1 MHKKLSAARVG
12 AVVLAGGR
20 GMRMGGVDKGLQLFR
35 GQPMVWHAVQRLQQ
49 QTLGTP
55 ALIGINANRNQD
67 QYAHIC
73 TPVWP
78 DDIDGFAGPLAGFL
92 TALTHCQA
100 HGSTIDYLLT
110 VPCDSPLFP
119 LDLLERMAQALA
131 ESNAAVAVASAP
143 ELDDE
148 GTVQVR
154 TQPVFCLMRA
164 SLLPS
169 LRDYVTEGGRKI
181 DTWTRQQGQVT
192 VAFDQ
197 AQDDPRAYFN
207 ANTLEQLQQLEQP

>member
-1 MHKKLSAARVG
+1 MHQRLLAIHVG

-35 GQPMVWHAVQRLQQ
+35 GQPMAWHAVQRLQQ
-49 QTLGTP
+49 QTLGSP
-55 ALIGINANRNQD
+55 ALIGINANRNPG
-67 QYAHIC
+67 QYAQIC

-92 TALTHCQA
+92 TALTHCQTHTSA
-100 HGSTIDYLLT
+100 LDYLLT

-119 LDLLERMAQALA
+119 LDLLERMAQTLM

-143 ELDDE
+143 EPDDD
-148 GTVQVR
+148 GTVRVR
-154 TQPVFCLMRA
+154 TQPVFCLMRT

-169 LRDYVTEGGRKI
+169 LRHYVAGGGRKI
-181 DTWTRQQGQVT
+181 DTWTNQQGQVT
-192 VAFDQ
+192 AAFDQ
-197 AQDDPRAYFN
+197 PQDDARAFFN

>member
-1 MHKKLSAARVG
+1 MHHQQLAARVG

-49 QTLGTP
+49 QTFGAP

-78 DDIDGFAGPLAGFL
+78 DEIEGFAGPLAGFL

-100 HGSTIDYLLT
+100 HTSALEYLLT

-119 LDLLERMAQALA
+119 LDLLQRMAQALVQ
-131 ESNAAVAVASAP
+131 SNAPIAVACASEP
-143 ELDDE
+143 DDE
-148 GTVQVR
+148 GAIRVR
-154 TQPVFCLMRA
+154 TQPVFCLMRT

-169 LRDYVTEGGRKI
+169 LRDYVAGGGRKI
-181 DTWTRQQGQVT
+181 DTWTQQQGQVT

-197 AQDDPRAYFN
+197 AHDDARAFFN

>member
-1 MHKKLSAARVG
+1 M
-12 AVVLAGGR
+12 LAGGR

-49 QTLGTP
+49 QTLGSP

-73 TPVWP
+73 AHVWP

-100 HGSTIDYLLT
+100 HTSALEYLLT

-119 LDLLERMAQALA
+119 LDLLERMAQTLVQSQAQI
-131 ESNAAVAVASAP
+131 AVACAP
-143 ELDDE
+143 EPDDD
-148 GTVQVR
+148 GTVRVR
-154 TQPVFCLMRA
+154 TQPVFCLMRT
-164 SLLPS
+164 SLLSS
-169 LRDYVTEGGRKI
+169 LRDYVAGGGRKI
-181 DTWTRQQGQVT
+181 DTWTQQQGQVR

-197 AQDDPRAYFN
+197 AQDDPRAFFN
-207 ANTLEQLQQLEQP
+207 ANTLEQLQQLERP

>member
-1 MHKKLSAARVG
+1 MHTKITVAQVG

-20 GMRMGGVDKGLQLFR
+20 GMRMGGVDKGLQPFR

-49 QTLGTP
+49 QTLGAP

-67 QYAHIC
+67 QYAQIC

-100 HGSTIDYLLT
+100 HTSALEYLLT

-119 LDLLERMAQALA
+119 LDLLQRMALALVQ
-131 ESNAAVAVASAP
+131 SNASIAVASAP
-143 ELDDE
+143 EPDDD
-148 GTVQVR
+148 GAIRVR
-154 TQPVFCLMRA
+154 TQPVFCLMRT

-169 LRDYVTEGGRKI
+169 LRDYVAGGGRKI
-181 DTWTRQQGQVT
+181 DTWTQQQGQVT
-192 VAFDQ
+192 VAFNQ
-197 AQDDPRAYFN
+197 AQDDTRAFFN

>member
-1 MHKKLSAARVG
+1 MQQQLLAAQVG

-49 QTLGTP
+49 QTFGAP

-100 HGSTIDYLLT
+100 HGSTLEYLLT

-131 ESNAAVAVASAP
+131 QSDAPIAVACAP
-143 ELDDE
+143 EPDDE
-148 GTVQVR
+148 GAIRVR
-154 TQPVFCLMRA
+154 TQPVFCLMRT

-169 LRDYVTEGGRKI
+169 LRDYVAGGGRKI
-181 DTWTRQQGQVT
+181 DTWTQQQGQVS
-192 VAFDQ
+192 VAFDLQ
-197 AQDDPRAYFN
+197 QDDARAFFN